1 MAGMIAGNVLRGDVP
16 LALWEALSDTHA
28 MLVDVREPSEYAA
41 GHIEGAR
48 NVPLPQIR
56 DRLDEL
62 PRDREI
68 WLYCGVGQRS
78 YYATRILKQ
87 NGFNVRNLPGGFK
100 TYGYFRPHLSLAPAT
115 VSAQD

>member
-1 MAGMIAGNVLRGDVP
+1 
-16 LALWEALSDTHA
+16 

-41 GHIEGAR
+41 GHIEGAV

-56 DRLDEL
+56 ERLNEL

-78 YYATRILKQ
+78 YYALRILQ
-87 NGFNVRNLPGGFK
+87 QHGFKARNLPGGFK
-100 TYGYFRPHLSLAPAT
+100 TYGHFQAHLSPIPAPA
-115 VSAQD
+115 SGKD